1 MRLSLEGDQK
11 FLEYSKSSTEA
22 SCIASVLWKEQES
35 SLLSPDC
42 HSPTLDDVVDFSQR
56 PWEVGS
62 VFMPISR
69 TWGLRSLS

>member
-1 MRLSLEGDQK
+1 MRLSPEGDQK

-42 HSPTLDDVVDFSQR
+42 TAPHWMMWLTSPND
-56 PWEVGS
+56 PGK
-62 VFMPISR
+62 
-69 TWGLRSLS
+69 